1 MQHSRSDMLFHTPD
15 VRWQTDKRTKIHS
28 RRTASTLQ
36 QLNNKSSHWQC
47 VKSCL
52 GSNIF
57 WLIYHVELGF
67 TVREVGREAYIAWGE
82 AEHCI
87 FLKNLLRVSPS
98 CSSITIFLDQ
108 FWWIPLAIPVCCEV
122 LLDYIIMWH
131 KYIYTTSVICGY
143 NVAVIL
149 NLMTH
154 YILLASTH
162 LSVLLLKL
170 RHQFCSLNNSS
181 CIVVFM
187 GNPRGSPTSRRY
199 RIGFQS
205 PLLILLPVKHR
216 RRT

>member
-1 MQHSRSDMLFHTPD
+1 MQRSRSDMLFHIPD

-28 RRTASTLQ
+28 RRTTSSLQ

-57 WLIYHVELGF
+57 WLMYYVELGF

-98 CSSITIFLDQ
+98 CSSIIIFLDQ

-122 LLDYIIMWH
+122 PLDYIIYVAQVYLHHECNMWLQCRSNTKFNDSLH
-131 KYIYTTSVICGY
+131 FAGINTPQCT
-143 NVAVIL
+143 
-149 NLMTH
+149 
-154 YILLASTH
+154 ASQTQAP
-162 LSVLLLKL
+162 VL
-170 RHQFCSLNNSS
+170 
-181 CIVVFM
+181 
-187 GNPRGSPTSRRY
+187 
-199 RIGFQS
+199 
-205 PLLILLPVKHR
+205 
-216 RRT
+216 